1 MRATERTY
9 VEWEAEDDVKGGPLD
24 PHGVKI
30 ASQKK
35 LRYLWDRNVHE
46 YATVAEARA
55 QTGRNTVGLKW
66 TDTNKNSTEFPRH
79 RSRLVC
85 TEVRHKG
92 VEQVFSAA
100 PPLEA
105 LRVLISISRQED
117 VPQVADPLLISIAD
131 VSKAQFN
138 ADAVRNVH
146 VRLPEEDSTMCRTLD
161 AATVERA
168 LCTGLRRRRILTRP
182 GIPVPLLPQGL
193 TDLVHGDNCLIV
205 GREHAL
211 DLLQAVYELSK
222 VVTLGPGPSHSQ
234 AVTFLGRT
242 QTLRKW
248 RIQYEPDKQH
258 VPRSLKALGL
268 TGVRC
273 VAIPGTDDVGER
285 IK

>member
-1 MRATERTY
+1 MRATERTH

-35 LRYLWDRNVHE
+35 IRYLWDRNAHE

-131 VSKAQFN
+131 VSKAHFN
-138 ADAVRNVH
+138 ADAVRNVY
-146 VRLPEEDSTMCRTLD
+146 VRLPGEDSVSKEPGICGKIAKDDVRNLGRCS
-161 AATVERA
+161 TVETA
-168 LCTGLRRRRILTRP
+168 LCTGLRRRRILTEAMASTRP
-182 GIPVPLLPQGL
+182 SRRPC
-193 TDLVHGDNCLIV
+193 T
-205 GREHAL
+205 R
-211 DLLQAVYELSK
+211 
-222 VVTLGPGPSHSQ
+222 
-234 AVTFLGRT
+234 
-242 QTLRKW
+242 
-248 RIQYEPDKQH
+248 
-258 VPRSLKALGL
+258 
-268 TGVRC
+268 
-273 VAIPGTDDVGER
+273 
-285 IK
+285 

>member
-1 MRATERTY
+1 MSSGKPKMMTRGGLWTPTASKLPARRRFGICGIVTCTRMQLWPKHGRKRDATQLASSGPIPTRT
-9 VEWEAEDDVKGGPLD
+9 PL
-24 PHGVKI
+24 
-30 ASQKK
+30 S
-35 LRYLWDRNVHE
+35 
-46 YATVAEARA
+46 
-55 QTGRNTVGLKW
+55 
-66 TDTNKNSTEFPRH
+66 SPRH

-100 PPLEA
+100 PPVEA
-105 LRVLISISRQED
+105 LRALISISRQED

-131 VSKAQFN
+131 VSKAHFN
-138 ADAVRNVH
+138 ADAVRNVY
-146 VRLPEEDSTMCRTLD
+146 VRLPEEDSTMYGTLD

-168 LCTGLRRRRILTRP
+168 LCTGLRMRRILTGP
-182 GIPVPLLPQGL
+182 GIPVPLLPQEPA
-193 TDLVHGDNCLIV
+193 DLENGDDCFIV
-205 GREHAL
+205 GRQKGREHAW

-222 VVTLGPGPSHSQ
+222 VVTLGPGPSLSQ

-273 VAIPGTDDVGER
+273 VCHPGNC
-285 IK
+285 